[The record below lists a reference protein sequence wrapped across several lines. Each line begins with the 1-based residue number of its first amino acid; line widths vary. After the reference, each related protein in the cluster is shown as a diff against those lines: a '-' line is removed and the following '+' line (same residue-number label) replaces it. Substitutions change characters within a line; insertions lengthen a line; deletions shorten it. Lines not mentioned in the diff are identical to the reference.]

1 MAPFLHLGPYTFF
14 SFGLAIGVG
23 IVCSTLALQA
33 YFRSH
38 GLQVNV
44 LLFTSVV
51 VPFGFLCARF
61 DSMMFESVPG
71 RFGSGFASRFSHGG
85 LTYFGGFVGAT
96 LAFMLLMRLYRLPWL
111 RTLDA
116 LFCVGP
122 AYAIGRIGCFL
133 AGDGDYGIR
142 STLPWAVSF
151 PHGIVPTL
159 DRVHPTMLYSTV
171 WELAVFAALWKV
183 STAHRRTPLRP
194 GILLGLYL
202 IATSVGRFFIEFLS
216 RNRAIVFG
224 LTEAQLVSVALFLA
238 GTAIVVFAS
247 MKEAEVSSHITGK
260 IQAESGRVPA
270 ETLT

>member
-1 MAPFLHLGPYTFF
+1 MVPILHLGPYAFF

-23 IVCSTLALQA
+23 IVCSALALQT

-38 GLQVNV
+38 DLQVNV
-44 LLFTSVV
+44 TLFISVV

-61 DSMMFESVPG
+61 DSTVFESVPG
-71 RFGSGFASRFSHGG
+71 RLGSGFASRFAHGG

-96 LAFMLLMRLYRLPWL
+96 LACMLLVHLYRLPWL
-111 RTLDA
+111 RTFDA
-116 LFCVGP
+116 LFCVGL

-159 DRVHPTMLYSTV
+159 DRVHPTMLYCTV
-171 WELAVFAALWKV
+171 WELAVFAVLWKV
-183 STAHRRTPLRP
+183 SGAHCRTPLRP

-202 IATSVGRFFIEFLS
+202 IATSVGRFLIEFLS
-216 RNRAIVFG
+216 RNRTLALG
-224 LTEAQLVSVALFLA
+224 LTEAQLVSIALFLM
-238 GTAIVVFAS
+238 GNTIIVLVS
-247 MKEAEVSSHITGK
+247 MKEAEQPRRAPGQTNLVSSV
-260 IQAESGRVPA
+260 QR
-270 ETLT
+270 